1 MNFVAGSLRLAGPCL
16 IVFTLLIGGTRL
28 LPPSAPD
35 LAAFNQ
41 LFPASD
47 ACDSF
52 CLLGI
57 RPGMPLAEAVELLRA
72 NQWIRGVSNPNVFNY
87 ETYVYW
93 NWSGTQPDVI
103 DTRVPGELYARSETD
118 ENGHYVVS
126 VSVDTRLR
134 LETLRQGLGTTTN
147 GSAWWLP
154 TPNQITYQVS
164 YYDEAVRRRITLGS
178 ELECPLRLLHY
189 YWHPHTRISQSEG
202 QMLMDYVLP
211 QMLPALCRQRSAG

>member
-72 NQWIRGVSNPNVFNY
+72 NQWIRGVSVPNLFNY
-87 ETYVYW
+87 ESQVYW
-93 NWSGTQPDVI
+93 NWSGQQPDFI
-103 DTRVPGELYARSETD
+103 DARFPGELYARSETD
-118 ENGHYVVS
+118 ENGHYVVR
-126 VSVDTRLR
+126 VTIETRLR
-134 LETLRQGLGTTTN
+134 LDELQQGLGATSD
-147 GSAWWLP
+147 GGAWWLP
-154 TPNQITYQVS
+154 VPDKIAYWVS
-164 YYDEAVRRRITLGS
+164 YYDETVQRRVTLGT
-178 ELECPLRLLHY
+178 EMGCPVRLLHY
-189 YWHPHTRISQSEG
+189 YWHPHTQVSQSEG
-202 QMLMDYVLP
+202 QMLMDYVPP